1 MCLTD
6 TFLSNTV
13 LAFVNKGR
21 MHYVIQKAINA
32 GNQCWGHKTSKSQ
45 AL

>member
-6 TFLSNTV
+6 TFLSYTV

-21 MHYVIQKAINA
+21 MHYVIQRAINA
-32 GNQCWGHKTSKSQ
+32 GGQRCGHQASESQ